1 MQVLLMT
8 VPVLLPLAGGFFML
22 VMGTGR
28 EGAGKKQER
37 NRLLFMEAV
46 VLAASFSW
54 WAVFPCWCFR
64 QEKRPWPEKNRR
76 EVVCCLR
83 RPWLC

>member
-46 VLAASFSW
+46 VLAASFSV
-54 WAVFPCWCFR
+54 WALIDVP
-64 QEKRPWPEKNRR
+64 NRCSAAR
-76 EVVCCLR
+76 NSPAR
-83 RPWLC
+83 IKGSTSR